1 MKWLMINLDVLHGI
15 FNLPNN
21 SKAKI
26 DSDIYEWE

>member
-21 SKAKI
+21 LIAKI